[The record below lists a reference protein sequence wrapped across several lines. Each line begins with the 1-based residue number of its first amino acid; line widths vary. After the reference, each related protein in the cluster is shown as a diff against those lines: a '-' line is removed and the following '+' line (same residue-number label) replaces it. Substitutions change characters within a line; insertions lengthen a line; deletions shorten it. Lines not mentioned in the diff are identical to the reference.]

1 MYLCY
6 YTDYITTNG
15 DFGSFFNVFVVGHS
29 PRLPTTVTTSALRR
43 GTDKVVAERGCF
55 TVSDRGRIEGGGRKK
70 EAGFRDGAAEG
81 GRELKEKG

>member
-1 MYLCY
+1 
-6 YTDYITTNG
+6 
-15 DFGSFFNVFVVGHS
+15 
-29 PRLPTTVTTSALRR
+29 LRR

-70 EAGFRDGAAEG
+70 EAGFRDGAAEE